1 MDVCM
6 IDKMDK
12 EVHVFQVMNNRTQS
26 NLLSILKSNV
36 YIINNELEN
45 DLDDIDESFKTRML
59 RKLSSQ

>member
-1 MDVCM
+1 
-6 IDKMDK
+6 
-12 EVHVFQVMNNRTQS
+12 MNNRTQS

-59 RKLSSQ
+59 RKLSS